1 MLSRRPTSWLTHVD
15 VALKD
20 GEASYADVRRE
31 GRDKR
36 NRNAARKDYKRIR
49 SRTENDKRQRTTN
62 RSADYD
68 LSDNTKPPTTGT
80 TRTEREKK
88 VTEPRHTRLETKR
101 RTTGQDFDANTRLFK
116 NENKRSL
123 KDSQKINIIKGVQ
136 TVL

>member
-1 MLSRRPTSWLTHVD
+1 MLSRRPPAWHTHVD

-49 SRTENDKRQRTTN
+49 NRTENDKRQRTAN
-62 RSADYD
+62 RSANYD
-68 LSDNTKPPTTGT
+68 VFDNTKPPTTGT
-80 TRTEREKK
+80 TRTEKEKK
-88 VTEPRHTRLETKR
+88 VTEPRQTKLETKR

-116 NENKRSL
+116 KITKDHLRKHIRSI
-123 KDSQKINIIKGVQ
+123 Q
-136 TVL
+136 